1 MAWNSQGGGPWG
13 SGNNPQPPD
22 IEELLKRSQDKMKSF
37 LPGSG
42 GAKPMVLLLIAVIG
56 FWSLSG
62 MYRVEPGQQGVELLF
77 GKYVKRT
84 PPGLHIWFPTPIGE
98 VIKPDV
104 ERTNTLNVGF
114 RGEGDITRGGGRD
127 VPLESLMLTS
137 DQNII
142 DIDFVVQWR
151 IKNAAEFLFN
161 IRDPELTIKLAAES
175 SMREIIGH
183 TPLEDALT
191 VKRQSVQQ
199 EAKDLLQKILDEYK
213 TGVAVAEIQLLKV
226 DPPQEVIDAF
236 NDVQRAKQDQ
246 ERSVNEATAY
256 KNDIV
261 PRAKGEAQKMIQGAN
276 AYKEK
281 VVKEAQGEAERFL
294 SVYQSYVVAK
304 DVTTRRLFLERM
316 QDVFSKSE
324 KVIIDGG
331 NGAGTGGVIPYLPL
345 PELKKRSG
353 GQ

>member
-37 LPGSG
+37 LPGNG
-42 GAKPMVLLLIAVIG
+42 GAKPLVLLLIAVIG

-199 EAKDLLQKILDEYK
+199 EAKDLLQTILDEYK

-294 SVYQSYVVAK
+294 SVYESYVVAK

-331 NGAGTGGVIPYLPL
+331 NGTGAGGVIPYLPL

>member
-13 SGNNPQPPD
+13 NGNNPQPPD

-77 GKYVKRT
+77 GEFVKRT

-98 VIKPDV
+98 IIKPDV

-114 RGEGDITRGGGRD
+114 RGAGDITRGGGRD

-261 PRAKGEAQKMIQGAN
+261 PRAKGQAQKMIQGAN
-276 AYKEK
+276 AYKER

-294 SVYQSYVVAK
+294 SVYESYVVAK

-324 KVIIDGG
+324 KVIVDRGS
-331 NGAGTGGVIPYLPL
+331 GAGTGGVIPYLPL

>member
-1 MAWNSQGGGPWG
+1 NGGGGPFG
-13 SGNNPQPPD
+13 GGGRGPQPPD
-22 IEELLKRSQDKMKSF
+22 IEEMLKRSQDKVKNL
-37 LPGSG
+37 LPGAG
-42 GAKPMVLLLIAVIG
+42 GAKGLILLLIAAIG

-62 MYRVEPGQQGVELLF
+62 IYRVEPGQQGVELLF

-84 PPGLHIWFPTPIGE
+84 APGLHIWFPTPIGD

-104 ERTNTLNVGF
+104 ERTNTLNIGF
-114 RGEGDITRGGGRD
+114 RGTNDVARGTGRD
-127 VPLESLMLTS
+127 VPLESLMLTA

-151 IKNAAEFLFN
+151 IKNASEFLFN
-161 IRDPELTIKLAAES
+161 IRDPETTIKLAAES
-175 SMREIIGH
+175 SMREVIGQ
-183 TPLEDALT
+183 TSLEDALT
-191 VKRQSVQQ
+191 VKRQTVQQ
-199 EAKDLLQKILDEYK
+199 DAKVLLQQILDDYG

-226 DPPQEVIDAF
+226 DPPKEVIDAF

-261 PRAKGEAQKMIQGAN
+261 PRAKGQAQKMIQGAT
-276 AYKEK
+276 AYKEQ
-281 VVKEAQGEAERFL
+281 VVKEAEGEAKRFL
-294 SVYQSYVVAK
+294 SVYETYALAK
-304 DVTTRRLFLERM
+304 DVTTRRLYLERM

-324 KVIIDGG
+324 KVIIDKGG
-331 NGAGTGGVIPYLPL
+331 SDAGGQGVIPYLPL

>member
-1 MAWNSQGGGPWG
+1 M
-13 SGNNPQPPD
+13 
-22 IEELLKRSQDKMKSF
+22 
-37 LPGSG
+37 
-42 GAKPMVLLLIAVIG
+42 
-56 FWSLSG
+56 
-62 MYRVEPGQQGVELLF
+62 F

-84 PPGLHIWFPTPIGE
+84 APGLHIWFPSPIGD

-114 RGEGDITRGGGRD
+114 RGTSDVTRSSGRD

-161 IRDPELTIKLAAES
+161 IRDPELTIKLASES
-175 SMREIIGH
+175 AMREIIGH
-183 TPLEDALT
+183 TSLEDALT
-191 VKRQSVQQ
+191 VKRQTVQQ
-199 EAKDLLQKILDEYK
+199 EAKTLLQQILDDYK

-226 DPPQEVIDAF
+226 DPPQEVIDDF

-261 PRAKGEAQKMIQGAN
+261 PRAKGEAQKMIQGAT

-281 VVKEAQGEAERFL
+281 VVKEAEGEAKRFL
-294 SVYQSYVVAK
+294 SVYETYLAAK

-324 KVIIDGG
+324 KVIIDKGQSGG
-331 NGAGTGGVIPYLPL
+331 SGVIPYLPL